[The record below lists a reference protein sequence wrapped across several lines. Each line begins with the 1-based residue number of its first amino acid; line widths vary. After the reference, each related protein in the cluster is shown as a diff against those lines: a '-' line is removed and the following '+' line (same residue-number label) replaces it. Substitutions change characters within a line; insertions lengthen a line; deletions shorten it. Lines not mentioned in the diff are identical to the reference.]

1 MKRNCNS
8 SVLQEVVAPKHRL
21 TIKPEAIE
29 SGRLPINHT
38 QDPWSAGIP
47 AYLFS
52 CNGRRHGCL
61 RSQGS
66 TASSMSSK
74 PENSLRDWIALS
86 FVIGVGSRTAA
97 ILIDRFGSPTSVFAA
112 STHSLESAGLRR
124 ETIDTIKST
133 EAQEKADHEID
144 QLARLGGEALS
155 LASERYPALL
165 RETYDPPIVIY
176 CLGDVCSVF
185 AQPTIAIVGSRRC
198 STYGRNVAEKLSR
211 EIAQRGVTVVSGL
224 ARGIDSAAHRGAL
237 DGRGLTVGVMGTGLD
252 AVYPKENRKLAAR
265 ISEQGAL
272 ITEFPFGTPPASQ
285 NFPFRNRVI
294 SGVALG
300 VMVVEGAERSG
311 SLITARL
318 AYEQGRDVFAVPGN
332 ITSAKSFGPNYL
344 IKDGAKLVHTWRDV
358 IEELPAEMKA
368 AILSA
373 ERGEGTSK
381 QAVVDEVELSD
392 SERRVLKMLNTD
404 EAVHIDQLISKAG
417 LGSGEL
423 MGALLKLE
431 MLDRVRQLPGKSF
444 VKRM

>member
-1 MKRNCNS
+1 MP
-8 SVLQEVVAPKHRL
+8 A
-21 TIKPEAIE
+21 
-29 SGRLPINHT
+29 LPGSI
-38 QDPWSAGIP
+38 Q
-47 AYLFS
+47 
-52 CNGRRHGCL
+52 L
-61 RSQGS
+61 RQ
-66 TASSMSSK
+66 MSSEL
-74 PENSLRDWIALS
+74 ENSLRDWIALS

-97 ILIDRFGSPTSVFAA
+97 MLIDKFGSPAA
-112 STHSLESAGLRR
+112 AFESSAHSLESAGLRR
-124 ETIDTIKST
+124 DTIDAIKSS
-133 EAQEKADHEID
+133 EPREKATREIEE
-144 QLARLGGEALS
+144 LARLGGEALI
-155 LASERYPALL
+155 LTDERYPALL

-176 CLGDVCSVF
+176 CLGDLASAF
-185 AQPTIAIVGSRRC
+185 SQPAIAIVGSRRC

-211 EIAQRGVTVVSGL
+211 ELAERGVTVVSGL

-237 DGRGLTVGVMGTGLD
+237 DGRGLTAGVMGTGLD

-265 ISEQGAL
+265 IAEHGAL
-272 ITEFPFGTPPASQ
+272 LTEFPLATPPVSQ

-294 SGVALG
+294 SGLALG

-344 IKDGAKLVHTWRDV
+344 IKDGAKLVQTWRDV

-373 ERGEGTSK
+373 ERGEQTAK
-381 QAVVDEVELSD
+381 QAGVDEVELTD
-392 SERRVLKMLNTD
+392 PERKVLKMLNTD
-404 EAVHIDQLISKAG
+404 DPVHIDLLIAKAG

-431 MLDRVRQLPGKSF
+431 MLDRIRQLPGKSF

>member
-1 MKRNCNS
+1 VS
-8 SVLQEVVAPKHRL
+8 SDQ
-21 TIKPEAIE
+21 
-29 SGRLPINHT
+29 
-38 QDPWSAGIP
+38 
-47 AYLFS
+47 
-52 CNGRRHGCL
+52 
-61 RSQGS
+61 
-66 TASSMSSK
+66 
-74 PENSLRDWIALS
+74 ENSLLDWIALS

-97 ILIDRFGSPTSVFAA
+97 MLIDKLGTPKTVFE
-112 STHSLESAGLRR
+112 SSGHSLELAGLRR
-124 ETIDTIKST
+124 ETIDAIKSS
-133 EAQEKADHEID
+133 EPREKAIREIEA
-144 QLARLGGEALS
+144 LARLGGEALT
-155 LASERYPALL
+155 LTNERYPKLL

-176 CLGDVCSVF
+176 CLGDVASAF
-185 AQPTIAIVGSRRC
+185 SQPAIAIVGSRRC

-211 EIAQRGVTVVSGL
+211 ELAERGVTIVSGL

-265 ISEQGAL
+265 IAEQGAL
-272 ITEFPFGTPPASQ
+272 VTEFPFATPPVSQ

-294 SGVALG
+294 SGLALG

-344 IKDGAKLVHTWRDV
+344 IKDGAKLVQTWSDV

-368 AILSA
+368 AIISA
-373 ERGEGTSK
+373 ERGEQTAK
-381 QAVVDEVELSD
+381 QASVDEVELTD
-392 SERRVLKMLNTD
+392 PERKVLKMLNTD
-404 EAVHIDQLISKAG
+404 DAVHIDLLIAKAG

-431 MLDRVRQLPGKSF
+431 MLDRIRQLPGKTF
-444 VKRM
+444 VRRM